1 WGALAWLMLLAG
13 LGGFGLIGPDEP
25 RYAAIAA
32 AMARTQDW
40 ITPRLWGAAWF
51 EKPVLYY
58 WLAGLSQRLRGVS
71 AAAARLPN
79 AVLAIA
85 TIAALWWFLRRTHGA
100 RAGALAGFLGLTT
113 AFIFGFGRAA
123 TTDMTLAAPLTLGLL
138 ALHLWLE
145 NGEAR
150 FLPWCAAALAL
161 ATLAKGPVAVAL
173 AAMVLVGWAAC
184 KSDWRVFRR
193 ALRIG
198 PIAIFLAIAAPWYI
212 AVEVENPQFFKIFFL
227 QHNLERFATN
237 RFEHPQPFW
246 FYLPVLLLALFP
258 WTGWLGLPLR
268 SGWNRLRRL
277 GWRGAW
283 AGDDAALARFL
294 TLWLLAPLVL
304 FSISRSKLPGYI
316 LPAVPAAIALIAVAA
331 AEAWERLPRWPLAIS
346 ALLAG
351 AVPAGLQ
358 LAPWVLLPPGLRPP
372 LAQAMVQGRA
382 EMLAALTAVV
392 LLLLV
397 LRRRPAVVMAA
408 TSILMAGGAAALTL
422 GPLRGG
428 VDAALS
434 GQVLGRELRSQ
445 CGVALAGG
453 LPRMCGTVPLFAWHL
468 SRGLQYGA
476 QFELGA
482 EMEDWTNAAPPANS
496 VLVMDRTSLPLLL
509 GLWGGRC
516 EMAQLSRF
524 DPKGE
529 QPVPW
534 MAVRVRCA
542 QQNAAV
548 PPRTASMVGVAAV
561 GEDVGDGVERFGEA
575 LGAVAIGSGQGF
587 RQRRFACCAALAA
600 FERQDHPTQG
610 GDRVASDAGAGG
622 IELAEHALSVEDA
635 LPGGL
640 GEIFGG
646 LAPIRRARASLHGV
660 T

>member
-1 WGALAWLMLLAG
+1 VVLAVLILAG
-13 LGGFGLIGPDEP
+13 YCAVQ
-25 RYAAIAA
+25 R
-32 AMARTQDW
+32 DW
-40 ITPRLWGAAWF
+40 SFW
-51 EKPVLYY
+51 
-58 WLAGLSQRLRGVS
+58 
-71 AAAARLPN
+71 
-79 AVLAIA
+79 
-85 TIAALWWFLRRTHGA
+85 
-100 RAGALAGFLGLTT
+100 
-113 AFIFGFGRAA
+113 
-123 TTDMTLAAPLTLGLL
+123 
-138 ALHLWLE
+138 
-145 NGEAR
+145 
-150 FLPWCAAALAL
+150 
-161 ATLAKGPVAVAL
+161 
-173 AAMVLVGWAAC
+173 
-184 KSDWRVFRR
+184 RR
-193 ALRIG
+193 ALRPL
-198 PIAIFLAIAAPWYI
+198 PIAAFFAVAAPWYVW
-212 AVEVENPQFFKIFFL
+212 AQVRNPGFFRVFFL

-331 AEAWERLPRWPLAIS
+331 AEAWARLPRWPLAIS

-358 LAPWVLLPPGLRPP
+358 LAPWALLPPGLRPP

-408 TSILMAGGAAALTL
+408 TCILMAGGAAALTL

-434 GQVLGRELRSQ
+434 GQVLGRELGSQ

-468 SRGLQYGA
+468 SRGLQYAA

-482 EMEDWTNAAPPANS
+482 QMEEWTNAAPPENS
-496 VLVMDRTSLPLLL
+496 LLVMDRTSLPLLL
-509 GLWGGRC
+509 GAWGGRC

-534 MAVRVRCA
+534 IAVRMRCA
-542 QQNAAV
+542 QEKAAA
-548 PPRTASMVGVAAV
+548 PPRSASMVGVAAV
-561 GEDVGDGVERFGEA
+561 GEDVGRGVERFGEG
-575 LGAVAIGSGQGF
+575 LGAVALGGGHGL
-587 RQRRFACCAALAA
+587 RERRFAGCAALAA
-600 FERQDHPTQG
+600 FERQDHPAQT
-610 GDRVASDAGAGG
+610 GDRVASDAGAAG
-622 IELAEHALSVEDA
+622 IELAQHALSVEDA

-640 GEIFGG
+640 GEIFGRLG
-646 LAPIRRARASLHGV
+646 PIRRARASLHGV